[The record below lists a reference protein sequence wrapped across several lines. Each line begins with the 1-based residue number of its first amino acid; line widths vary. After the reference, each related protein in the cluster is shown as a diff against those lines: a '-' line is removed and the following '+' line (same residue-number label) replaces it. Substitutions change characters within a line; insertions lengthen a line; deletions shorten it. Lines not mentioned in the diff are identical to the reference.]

1 MQNISDIIEAY
12 IKQMLQQNSTAELRR
27 NELAEKF
34 QCVPSQI
41 NYVLK
46 TRFSLERGYVVESK
60 RGGGGYI
67 RIIKVRPETN
77 KELIDEMIQLADSRI
92 TQANAQSLIVRL
104 LEESIISKREARLM
118 ISAIDRSVINL
129 SIPVR
134 DQVRANILKS
144 MLQALKYKM

>member
-1 MQNISDIIEAY
+1 MKNVSDIIEQY
-12 IKQMLQQNSTAELRR
+12 IKQILQSDSVIELKRS
-27 NELAEKF
+27 ELAERF

-46 TRFSLERGYVVESK
+46 TRFSIERGYVVESK

-67 RIIKVRPETN
+67 RVIKVKPVTEA
-77 KELIDEMIQLADSRI
+77 ELISEMIGYIEERM
-92 TQANAQSLIVRL
+92 TQSMAQSVVLRL
-104 LEESIISKREARLM
+104 LEERIISGREARLM
-118 ISAIDRSVINL
+118 LSAIDRSVLDL

-134 DQVRANILKS
+134 DEVRANILKA

>member
-1 MQNISDIIEAY
+1 MKNVSDIIEQY
-12 IKQMLQQNSTAELRR
+12 IKQILKSDSVIELKRS
-27 NELAEKF
+27 ELAERF

-46 TRFSLERGYVVESK
+46 TRFSIERGYVVESK

-67 RIIKVRPETN
+67 RVIKVKPVTEA
-77 KELIDEMIQLADSRI
+77 ELINEMIGYIEDRM
-92 TQANAQSLIVRL
+92 TQNMSQSVILRL
-104 LEESIISKREARLM
+104 LEERIISGREARLM
-118 ISAIDRSVINL
+118 LSAIDRSVLDL

-134 DQVRANILKS
+134 DEVRASILKA